1 MRKRHLTSSLM
12 HWNIFRV
19 FRNFF
24 NWVLYLYG
32 DKYKK
37 KGIFR
42 LEKLSEVCEDI
53 RITILGGVCLAASMA
68 LLFTGKSFTPDPAWG
83 AIILCGYPLVY
94 HAVRSLFLK
103 KQITSAL
110 LITIAMAASI
120 AIGELDAA
128 AEIAFIMALGEYLED
143 RTVARARQGLTK
155 LMELTPRTGRKLIRE
170 NDTETVME
178 IPADQIRVHDLLRV
192 LPGETVPADGIIVKG
207 TTSVDQSVMTG
218 ESLPVDKNCGD
229 EVYSG
234 TINCFG
240 AFEMETTRAGQDSAL
255 QKIIDML
262 KEAENRKAPIQRI
275 ADQWASLLVPA
286 ALLIAAAVYLITG
299 NLERGVTVLVVF
311 CPCALALATPTAIM
325 AAVGQATR
333 HGVLIKS
340 GEALERM
347 GKVNCIAFDKTGT
360 LTFGK
365 LEVCD
370 LLPADGVQADDLL
383 RTAAAA
389 EQNSEHPIGRA
400 IVRSAEKSGIH
411 PEPVQDFQMQPGK
424 GVTVRLGK
432 EVIRCGNAAFLKSC
446 GIRIPA
452 FTEESLAAIRRQ
464 GKAAV
469 LTARNEQCLGT
480 VALADVIRP
489 ESAKA
494 IRRLTE
500 QEIRTVLLTGDHAGT
515 AEFFAEKAGITDI
528 RAELLPDGKV
538 SELDKLRAEGCK
550 VGMVGDGVNDAPA
563 LKTADVGIAMGGMGS
578 DIAADAA
585 DIVLM
590 KDGIEQLPYLK
601 QLSDAALR
609 TIKMNITLS
618 MAINLAA
625 VVLSVLGLLN
635 PVTGALVHNVG
646 SVLVVLNSVLLYDRH
661 FA

>member
-1 MRKRHLTSSLM
+1 M
-12 HWNIFRV
+12 
-19 FRNFF
+19 
-24 NWVLYLYG
+24 
-32 DKYKK
+32 
-37 KGIFR
+37 

-53 RITILGGVCLAASMA
+53 RITILGGVFLAASLA

-94 HAVRSLFLK
+94 HAARSLFLK

-170 NDTETVME
+170 NDTEIVME

-192 LPGETVPADGIIVKG
+192 LPGETIPADGIIVKG
-207 TTSVDQSVMTG
+207 ATSVDQSVMTG
-218 ESLPVDKNCGD
+218 ESLPVDKTCGD

-234 TINCFG
+234 TINRFG

-411 PEPVQDFQMQPGK
+411 PEQVQDFLMQPGK
-424 GVTVRLGK
+424 GVTVRLGQD
-432 EVIRCGNAAFLKSC
+432 VIRCGSAAFLKSC
-446 GIRIPA
+446 GINIPA

-500 QEIRTVLLTGDHAGT
+500 QKIRTVLLTGDHAGT

-538 SELDKLRAEGCK
+538 SELEKLRAEGCK